1 MTKSNQYET
10 TLLTIPSSHTPVML
24 SEAKHLRF
32 SCRDTARNAK
42 NQRFFASLRMTVS
55 KLVRYSSIRR
65 PFLLRQSCFVI
76 LLAFSVTPLFAQ
88 KRPITEKDL
97 WDFVWIG
104 DPQVSADGERVAFV
118 RVTVNEKKE
127 GYNTSIWSVP
137 VAGGEAPRQ
146 LTKGDHD
153 TTPRWSPDGKFLLF
167 LRSTEKN
174 GKPEPPQL
182 AMLPMAGG
190 DSFVFTDLP
199 RGAGN
204 PVWAPDGKNIGF
216 TSDTNAEDLAKQEK
230 KKSEEPGSGKAPGSA
245 ETPAGKSTNKATP
258 TPASKADSEHESD
271 VRVITRAVYRQD
283 NEGYIDPKH
292 PTHIWIV
299 SAPHA
304 AEEKVKPR
312 QITSGRFDEENAIW
326 SRDGS
331 QIYFTSSRVDEPYY
345 ELPRTDLYSVA
356 AAGGN
361 PAKITTIDLNT
372 QFGPGGGALS
382 LSPDGK
388 QVAFVAATNQPI
400 NSYTEPDLWV
410 LDLLPDAKPRNITA
424 NFDFDID
431 GFVIGDSSSP
441 RAGGLNKPIW
451 TADGK
456 GLIAVYAREGKRNVG
471 LFDATV
477 AGDAGST
484 KSNAVQDLTSGN
496 HGVMSFRAT
505 PDTSKLVYV
514 LSTPTRVNDLFVL
527 DRATPGATPTQLTH
541 VNDEVFSKLN
551 LTEPEEIWY
560 DSFDGKRIQAWLQK
574 PPNFDAHKKYPL
586 ILNIHGGPHVAYGD
600 IFVHE
605 FQWMAAKGYVV
616 LYPNPR
622 GSTSYGQE
630 FGNVIQYRYPG
641 DDYKDLMA
649 GVDEAIKRGYID
661 DKKLGVTGGSGGGL
675 LTNWVVGQTGRFA
688 AAVSQ
693 RDIASWENWWY
704 TGDFTLF
711 QPNWFRSPPFED
723 PDEYRARSPIS
734 YINNVKTPMMFIL
747 GEADYRTP
755 PGAGGEQMFR
765 ALKFR
770 RIPTV
775 MVRFPNESHELS
787 RSGQPWHR
795 VERLQHIVGWFDH
808 WLTGIS
814 KPEYEITSEE
824 EVPVKP
830 RQAEKPPK

>member
-1 MTKSNQYET
+1 MSVQSLLSVSN
-10 TLLTIPSSHTPVML
+10 PV
-24 SEAKHLRF
+24 LRR
-32 SCRDTARNAK
+32 S
-42 NQRFFASLRMTVS
+42 FA
-55 KLVRYSSIRR
+55 IRH
-65 PFLLRQSCFVI
+65 SCFVI
-76 LLAFSVTPLFAQ
+76 FLALGVTQLFAE

-104 DPQVSADGERVAFV
+104 DMQVSPDGSRVAFV

-127 GYNTSIWSVP
+127 GYKTSIWAVP

-153 TTPRWSPDGKFLLF
+153 STPRWSPDGKFLLF
-167 LRSTEKN
+167 LRSTEKD

-204 PVWAPDGKNIGF
+204 PVWAPDGKSIAF
-216 TSDTNAEDLAKQEK
+216 TSDTNAEDLSKQEK
-230 KKSEEPGSGKAPGSA
+230 KKAEESA
-245 ETPAGKSTNKATP
+245 AAKPAANKATP
-258 TPASKADSEHESD
+258 TPASKAESEHESD

-299 SAPHA
+299 SVPRS
-304 AEEKVKPR
+304 AEPKVKPR
-312 QITSGRFDEENAIW
+312 QLTTGRFDEDNAIW
-326 SRDGS
+326 SNDGS
-331 QIYFTSSRVDEPYY
+331 QIYFTSSRIDEPYY
-345 ELPRTDLYSVA
+345 ELPRTDLYSVP
-356 AAGGN
+356 AGGGK
-361 PAKITTIDLNT
+361 PTKITTIDLNT

-410 LDLLPDAKPRNITA
+410 LDLSPNAKPRNLTA
-424 NFDFDID
+424 DFDFDID
-431 GFVIGDSSSP
+431 GFVIGDSASP
-441 RAGGLNKPIW
+441 RAGGSNKPIW

-456 GLIAVYAREGKRNVG
+456 GLIAVYSKEGKRNLG
-471 LFDATV
+471 LFDVATGSV
-477 AGDAGST
+477 A
-484 KSNAVQDLTSGN
+484 DLTTGN
-496 HGVMSFRAT
+496 HGVMNFRAT
-505 PDTSKLVYV
+505 PDASKLVYV
-514 LSTPTRVNDLFVL
+514 LSTPTRINDLFVL
-527 DRATPGATPTQLTH
+527 DSATPGATPKQLTN
-541 VNDEVFSKLN
+541 VNDELFSKLN

-560 DSFDGKRIQAWLQK
+560 DSFDGKRIQAWVQK
-574 PPNFDAHKKYPL
+574 PPGFDPHKKYPL
-586 ILNIHGGPHVAYGD
+586 ILNIHGGPHVAYGH

-649 GVDEAIKRGYID
+649 GVDELIKRGYID

-711 QPNWFRSPPFED
+711 QPNWFRAPPFED

-734 YINNVKTPMMFIL
+734 YVTNVKTPMMFIL

-770 RIPTV
+770 KIPAV

-808 WLTGIS
+808 LLMGVP

-824 EVPVKP
+824 EVPAKP
-830 RQAEKPPK
+830 RQPEKPPK